1 MNVVTHARAA
11 RASLPHSSSVAV
23 YMSRIAQTV
32 CGASLLALSTA
43 MAQVPAPHQ
52 TGPAPDFWVIHA
64 STEMVGMGQG
74 LPVFALQRDD
84 WPRYRTGSGAVARA
98 FQSSRFTLSATHT
111 SGWKIGTL
119 LRTEASLE
127 ASRDTV
133 DLATF
138 NANGADPPTPRDFG
152 IHAIGQG
159 WQAAGIVVGTPWLA
173 LDAQKRWQGQVQ
185 LQLMTL
191 RQLRTDAVSGFANY
205 QGGGSY
211 DFALQ
216 SQRSRDDLAAPFL
229 QPSDSAGRA
238 ASVSFALKARP
249 TDNWKLQ
256 LRAEDLLSLLD
267 WPSLGT
273 ESATLNTR
281 VLGRASDGTLNYAP
295 LIVGRNTL
303 ERGQGRIGARW
314 VADLVWSPRIWRE
327 SGGASFRAERKLGLA
342 QYWLGWDQAAQQAGG
357 LTWRLEIEPTI
368 RAASFTASWRNWEGA
383 LATDGQR
390 AGSELSQLR
399 LAWRSRF

>member
-1 MNVVTHARAA
+1 MT
-11 RASLPHSSSVAV
+11 
-23 YMSRIAQTV
+23 RIAQTV
-32 CGASLLALSTA
+32 CGANLLALSTA
-43 MAQVPAPHQ
+43 MAQVPAVNQ
-52 TGPAPDFWVIHA
+52 ASPAPSFWVINV
-64 STEMVGMGQG
+64 STEIVGMGQG

-84 WPRYRTGSGAVARA
+84 WPRYRTDSGAVARA
-98 FQSSRFTLSATHT
+98 FQSTRFTLSATHS
-111 SGWKIGTL
+111 SGWQIGTL

-127 ASRDTV
+127 ASRDAV
-133 DLATF
+133 DLAAL
-138 NANGADPPTPRDFG
+138 NANRADPPTRRDFD

-159 WQAAGIVVGTPWLA
+159 WQAAGIVVGTPWLS
-173 LDAQKRWQGQVQ
+173 LDAQKLWQGQVQ

-191 RQLRTDAVSGFANY
+191 RQLRTDAISGFTNY
-205 QGGGSY
+205 HGGGSY

-238 ASVSFALKARP
+238 ASVSFAVTAKP

-281 VLGRASDGTLNYAP
+281 VLGSVSDGTLNYAP
-295 LIVGRNTL
+295 LIAGRNTL
-303 ERGQGRIGARW
+303 ERGQGRMGARW
-314 VADLVWSPRIWRE
+314 VADLVWSPRIWRD
-327 SGGASFRAERKLGLA
+327 SGGVSFRAERKLGLA

-357 LTWRLEIEPTI
+357 LTWRLEIEPTV
-368 RAASFTASWRNWEGA
+368 RAASFTSSWRNWEGA
-383 LATDGQR
+383 LATDGR
-390 AGSELSQLR
+390 GAGSALTQLR